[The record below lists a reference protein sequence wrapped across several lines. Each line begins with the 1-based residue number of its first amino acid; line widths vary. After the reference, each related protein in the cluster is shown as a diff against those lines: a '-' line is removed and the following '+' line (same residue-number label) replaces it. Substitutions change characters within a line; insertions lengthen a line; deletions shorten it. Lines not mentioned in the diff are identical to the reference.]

1 MQQNNVDMFL
11 ASNAKYFSPDKLMII
26 KNQLEKIDDSK
37 LMMIQSISYKD
48 PTTMLIVSLFAGGF
62 GVDRF
67 MLGQAGLGVVKL
79 LTMGGL
85 GIWCIIDWFTASSR
99 AKDYN

>member
-1 MQQNNVDMFL
+1 MQQNNVDLFL
-11 ASNAKYFSPDKLMII
+11 ASNAKYFGPDKLMII
-26 KNQLEKIDDSK
+26 RNQLEKMDDSK
-37 LMMIQSISYKD
+37 LPLIQSISYKD
-48 PTTMLIVSLFAGGF
+48 PTTMLIISLFAGGF

-85 GIWCIIDWFTASSR
+85 GIWCIID
-99 AKDYN
+99 